1 MTMGSSLAHGLAKK
15 ELREYAEDFAAR
27 FSQLESKLLSKN
39 SKRASRYRQIRDSL
53 LELYGDEVVL
63 FSEDGTATGK
73 KKNDSALIIAFAPY
87 YEEDELGMMFHLHT
101 LSARSPSIKVFQIS
115 KFNKHSIARFY
126 QTYELET
133 MAEIFRNNPEDI
145 EALITLG
152 ASLIQ
157 KCADTK
163 IQPLQLSLSKG
174 VIRFLFDP
182 TENLMEVKTIIA
194 YSAMTPEISSEWEN
208 LIGKNMAIGW
218 KNYNS
223 SLEDISTPFST

>member
-15 ELREYAEDFAAR
+15 ELREYAEDFATR
-27 FSQLESKLLSKN
+27 FSQLESKLLSET

-63 FSEDGTATGK
+63 FSEDGTTTGK
-73 KKNDSALIIAFAPY
+73 KKNDSALILAFAPY
-87 YEEDELGMMFHLHT
+87 YEEDELGMMFHFHK
-101 LSARSPSIKVFQIS
+101 LSARSPSIKVSQIS

-126 QTYELET
+126 QTYELES
-133 MAEIFRNNPEDI
+133 MAEIFRNNFDDI
-145 EALITLG
+145 VALMTLE
-152 ASLIQ
+152 ASLIK
-157 KCADTK
+157 KCAKEK

-174 VIRFLFDP
+174 VMRFLFDP
-182 TENLMEVKTIIA
+182 IENLMDVKTIIA